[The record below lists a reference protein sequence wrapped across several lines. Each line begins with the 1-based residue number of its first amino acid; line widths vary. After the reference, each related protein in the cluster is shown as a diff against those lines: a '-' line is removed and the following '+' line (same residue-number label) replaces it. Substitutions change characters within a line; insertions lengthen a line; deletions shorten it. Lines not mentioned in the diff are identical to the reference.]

1 MVKAPVKVIVR
12 ARPTVN
18 YASKNIFIDELTGK
32 INVNIPKQEDRGY
45 VNHQQEHWGFQFDK
59 VLQNA
64 SQEVLF
70 DICAKDIVNSLL
82 EGYSG
87 NREKIRRKEINLIYC
102 VITKG
107 TIMAYGQTG
116 AGKTFTVCGSPT
128 DYKYRGVIPRLSFNE

>member
-70 DICAKDIVNSLL
+70 DICAKDIVHSLL

-87 NREKIRRKEINLIYC
+87 K
-102 VITKG
+102 
-107 TIMAYGQTG
+107 
-116 AGKTFTVCGSPT
+116 
-128 DYKYRGVIPRLSFNE
+128 